1 MNDPTS
7 DPRDELASAQ
17 LDGELT
23 VEEATRATGDPEV
36 ARRIAAFDAVRTAV
50 RAEVPV
56 DGDRRDAAIAAAL
69 AAFDAAEVEAG
80 DEAAG
85 PGGGTLTPI
94 SAARSGRLRW
104 AKAVGVAAAVALL
117 AAVAPLL
124 LDGDD
129 EGDTT
134 ATQQDQDDAAGAD
147 RSAAEDG
154 AAPLLE
160 SEAPAAGGSGGAMGD
175 AGAAALSA
183 ALPDLGPHADLA
195 SLRAAVRARAFALDA
210 APPTD
215 PAVVPSPAG
224 QDCLARTSER
234 VGETGRTIA
243 YTASAVLAERPVVV
257 VVGVDDEGGRTFVVA
272 EPDRGCATVVDEP
285 L

>member
-1 MNDPTS
+1 MTDPTF

-23 VEEATRATGDPEV
+23 AEEAARATGDPEV
-36 ARRIAAFDAVRTAV
+36 ARRLTAFDAVRTAV
-50 RAEVPV
+50 RADVPV
-56 DGDRRDAAIAAAL
+56 DGGRRDAAVAAAL
-69 AAFDAAEVEAG
+69 AAFDDAAVE
-80 DEAAG
+80 G
-85 PGGGTLTPI
+85 PGGSLTPI

-129 EGDTT
+129 DADTT
-134 ATQQDQDDAAGAD
+134 ATQQDLDDAAGRD
-147 RSAAEDG
+147 RTAAED

-160 SEAPAAGGSGGAMGD
+160 SEAPAAGSGGAVGD
-175 AGAAALSA
+175 AGTAALSA
-183 ALPDLGPHADLA
+183 ALPDLGPHADLP
-195 SLRAAVRARAFALDA
+195 SLRAAVQVRAFALSD

-224 QDCLARTSER
+224 RDCLARTSDL
-234 VGETGRTIA
+234 VGATGRTIA
-243 YTASAVLAERPVVV
+243 YTATAVVAERPVVV
-257 VVGVDDEGGRTFVVA
+257 VVGVDDAGGRTLVVA